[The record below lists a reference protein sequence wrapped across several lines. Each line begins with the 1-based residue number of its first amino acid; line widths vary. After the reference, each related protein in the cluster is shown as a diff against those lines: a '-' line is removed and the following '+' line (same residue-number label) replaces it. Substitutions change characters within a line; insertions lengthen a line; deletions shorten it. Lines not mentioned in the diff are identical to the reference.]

1 VTNDEVQKY
10 HAGLFAFD
18 PIWRIDEWRA
28 AMLADPNHTRKFSK
42 QDAIP
47 IAEQFLSARGS
58 IVSLKEPCLGCAVIK
73 TFVKIG
79 VGIGHTAT
87 GGKFL
92 RRGTSLYRP
101 KQRTDYRAF
110 LKTYAQRTRD
120 EIQAEVRKGFALFP
134 DTYTDLDSTTTNIV
148 EVWNFPP
155 PEDVFLRRTSPDNA
169 KKIED

>member
-1 VTNDEVQKY
+1 LHVTTVTNDEVQKY

-42 QDAIP
+42 RDAIP

-58 IVSLKEPCLGCAVIK
+58 IVSLKEPCLGYAVIK

-92 RRGTSLYRP
+92 RRGHEKRVVH
-101 KQRTDYRAF
+101 RR
-110 LKTYAQRTRD
+110 
-120 EIQAEVRKGFALFP
+120 VRYGLPCLAHP
-134 DTYTDLDSTTTNIV
+134 DPDFIPASIILGIV
-148 EVWNFPP
+148 SRE
-155 PEDVFLRRTSPDNA
+155 
-169 KKIED
+169 

>member
-1 VTNDEVQKY
+1 LHVTTVTNDEIQEY

-47 IAEQFLSARGS
+47 IAQQFLSARGS

-79 VGIGHTAT
+79 VGIGHTT
-87 GGKFL
+87 TEGKCL
-92 RRGTSLYRP
+92 RRGHARP
-101 KQRTDYRAF
+101 
-110 LKTYAQRTRD
+110 
-120 EIQAEVRKGFALFP
+120 
-134 DTYTDLDSTTTNIV
+134 
-148 EVWNFPP
+148 
-155 PEDVFLRRTSPDNA
+155 
-169 KKIED
+169 

>member
-73 TFVKIG
+73 TFVNIG

-92 RRGTSLYRP
+92 TRGMKNGSCIDESDTGCPAWLI
-101 KQRTDYRAF
+101 RT
-110 LKTYAQRTRD
+110 Q
-120 EIQAEVRKGFALFP
+120 I
-134 DTYTDLDSTTTNIV
+134 S
-148 EVWNFPP
+148 FPP
-155 PEDVFLRRTSPDNA
+155 LLSLG
-169 KKIED
+169 